1 MAEYINMQ
9 QIEYDEVQTSLAA
22 LHEEILTGE
31 ETIRNMVTELITIEG
46 GFYLESV
53 SEKLQ
58 TLLNYMAFYFIA
70 QLKGAYDITDQGI
83 STFVETIVGL
93 DVLDQ

>member
-31 ETIRNMVTELITIEG
+31 ETIRNMVTELIMIEG
-46 GFYLESV
+46 GFYMETV
-53 SEKLQ
+53 SEKIQ
-58 TLLNYMAFYFIA
+58 ILLNYMAFYFIA
-70 QLKGAYDITDQGI
+70 QLQGVYDITDQGI
-83 STFVETIVGL
+83 STFVETMVGL
-93 DVLDQ
+93 DVPDQ